1 MKKQM
6 KRAFTL
12 AAALGMS
19 FGLTISVE
27 AAWKQIGSYWY
38 YDMGYGR
45 NATGWHKVNS
55 DWYYFNNSGRMMTG
69 WFEIDGEWYYLRSSG
84 AMAHDQWVGDYY
96 LGSSGAM
103 LTNTWIGPYYVGTD
117 GKWIPNYSKSMEKQG
132 VYLADEIDEP
142 VLLADLSTF
151 YTDYD
156 RYNKNI
162 VPLMEDKLGNTYTN
176 CIEYEYGYIDD
187 RDIYVLDG
195 QYATFSGTLFVPD
208 SRSSSKDDWDYK
220 NPYHFYIY
228 GDDELLYYS
237 PKMISTQYPVD
248 FEVDVSG
255 IDQLALCWHGGA
267 STWDYEIG
275 LANAMLYED

>member
-69 WFEIDGEWYYLRSSG
+69 WFEIDGEWYYLISSG

-142 VLLADLSTF
+142 VLLTELDVF
-151 YTDYD
+151 YTNYQSGMK
-156 RYNKNI
+156 KN
-162 VPLMEDKLGNTYTN
+162 VTTMKDKLGNTYEN
-176 CIEYEYGYIDD
+176 CIKYNYGKEDS

-195 QYATFSGTLFVPD
+195 KYSEFCGTIFVPKERNAQYD
-208 SRSSSKDDWDYK
+208 S
-220 NPYHFYIY
+220 YHDSPEYTFYVY
-228 GDDELLYYS
+228 GDEELLYYS
-237 PKMISTQYPVD
+237 PVMYSTQYPVD
-248 FEVDVSG
+248 FDIDISG
-255 IDQLALCWHGGA
+255 VDQLAICWYGGSYA
-267 STWDYEIG
+267 CFAELG
-275 LANAMLYED
+275 LSNAMLYED